1 MQKKIPNVY
10 CFVNEFNLSE
20 LLKLGRNINIIYRN
34 YNNIDHLDN
43 ILKLKKFCKKSRNK
57 FYISNN
63 IKLAIKLGLNGVYIP
78 SFNNK
83 INYGKTYSLPK
94 SFKIIGSA
102 HNSSEI
108 IIKQKQNCNEIFLS
122 PVFKVSKSK
131 KFLDISKFNLIAL
144 NSKIECIALGG
155 INQKN
160 YKKVKLL
167 RAIGFASISW
177 AKKNGLRKL
186 RPF

>member
-1 MQKKIPNVY
+1 
-10 CFVNEFNLSE
+10 
-20 LLKLGRNINIIYRN
+20 LGRNISIIYRN
-34 YNNIDHLDN
+34 YNNINHLDN
-43 ILKLKKFCKKSRNK
+43 ILELKKFCKKSRNE

-63 IKLAIKLGLNGVYIP
+63 IKLAIKFGLNGVYIP

-83 INYGKTYSLPK
+83 INYGKSYSLPK

-102 HNSSEI
+102 HNSKEI
-108 IIKQKQNCNEIFLS
+108 IIKQKQSCNEIFLS
-122 PVFKVSKSK
+122 PIFKTSKSK

-155 INQKN
+155 INHQN
-160 YKKVKLL
+160 YKKIKLL
-167 RAIGFASISW
+167 RSSGFATISW